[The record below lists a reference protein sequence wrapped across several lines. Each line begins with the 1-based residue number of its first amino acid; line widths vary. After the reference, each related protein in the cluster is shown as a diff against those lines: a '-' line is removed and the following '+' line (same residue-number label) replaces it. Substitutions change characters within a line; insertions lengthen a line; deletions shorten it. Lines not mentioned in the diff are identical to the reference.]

1 VHQVVLKVLVKLL
14 GQNRR
19 RHPHLKKEIIRRL
32 ETMVNLQKYP
42 DAIKIEAQWGG
53 DKMPNQ
59 QSMSRIRALQAKNAQ
74 AAGNT
79 GNTTKKWNTTSM
91 PDDAVGAR
99 NPKLKTVLQT
109 QANRRTATTDKTATT
124 GKTATTQKG
133 KSPWKNPEGFEAE
146 FQASGTGKAGDTF
159 EAMKTPSKKKKRKL
173 PQSLRSAGKTG
184 KRRARAKARERVI
197 EKNETPGRTKETA
210 KKIGKGIGKG
220 IEKVKKVFKG
230 KKKKPYIE
238 KGRTK
243 PRTKKQATA
252 EEVINP
258 DEFEAMY
265 QASGK
270 KKGK

>member
-1 VHQVVLKVLVKLL
+1 
-14 GQNRR
+14 
-19 RHPHLKKEIIRRL
+19 
-32 ETMVNLQKYP
+32 
-42 DAIKIEAQWGG
+42 
-53 DKMPNQ
+53 MPNQ
-59 QSMSRIRALQAKNAQ
+59 KKMSRIRALQAKNAQ

-91 PDDAVGAR
+91 TDDEVGTR
-99 NPKLKTVLQT
+99 NPKLKTALQT
-109 QANRRTATTDKTATT
+109 QAKRPDWGGKPKP

-133 KSPWKNPEGFEAE
+133 KSTPLGGDVMNNPEGFEAE
-146 FQASGTGKAGDTF
+146 YQASGTGKAGDTF

-184 KRRARAKARERVI
+184 KRRARAKSRERVI
-197 EKNETPGRTKETA
+197 EKNETPGRTKKTA
-210 KKIGKGIGKG
+210 KKIGKGMGKA

-243 PRTKKQATA
+243 PRTTGKATA

>member
-1 VHQVVLKVLVKLL
+1 MAN
-14 GQNRR
+14 GTNR
-19 RHPHLKKEIIRRL
+19 
-32 ETMVNLQKYP
+32 
-42 DAIKIEAQWGG
+42 
-53 DKMPNQ
+53 
-59 QSMSRIRALQAKNAQ
+59 AKF
-74 AAGNT
+74 
-79 GNTTKKWNTTSM
+79 
-91 PDDAVGAR
+91 GAR
-99 NPKLKTVLQT
+99 AIRGSAGKSKTNKKPFEKTQQVQKDLAGEIHKARVEKHGSNRAVSGSAAIRGSRGKAPSSKGAYGYEYTKQQGDWKKGDPNPFGKD
-109 QANRRTATTDKTATT
+109 AHGTAS
-124 GKTATTQKG
+124 KTATTQKG
-133 KSPWKNPEGFEAE
+133 KSTPLGVDVMKNPEGFEAE

-197 EKNETPGRTKETA
+197 EKNKTPGRTKETA
-210 KKIGKGIGKG
+210 KKIGKGMGKA

-243 PRTKKQATA
+243 PRTTKQASA
-252 EEVINP
+252 KEVINP

>member
-1 VHQVVLKVLVKLL
+1 
-14 GQNRR
+14 
-19 RHPHLKKEIIRRL
+19 
-32 ETMVNLQKYP
+32 
-42 DAIKIEAQWGG
+42 
-53 DKMPNQ
+53 MPSQ

-91 PDDAVGAR
+91 SDDAVGAR
-99 NPKLKTVLQT
+99 NPKLKTALQT

-184 KRRARAKARERVI
+184 KRRARAKSRERAI
-197 EKNETPGRTKETA
+197 EKKPKTKKT
-210 KKIGKGIGKG
+210 KKTKNQKDLEAAYGSPKDTERMMKGKPLKESLGSKLKKKFGKGK
-220 IEKVKKVFKG
+220 
-230 KKKKPYIE
+230 
-238 KGRTK
+238 
-243 PRTKKQATA
+243 
-252 EEVINP
+252 
-258 DEFEAMY
+258 
-265 QASGK
+265 
-270 KKGK
+270 